1 MIYDVVIVGGGIS
14 GLYTAYRLLSNR
26 PMLRVLLLEKS
37 GQLGGRVWTF
47 SDKHM
52 TVDGGAGRF
61 SEGHARVVALI
72 RDLGLSEKVG
82 LSSASAVYMPAN
94 NTNLVHDVTVH
105 RSVFDAPRITSGMPL
120 IRIGEPLFLA
130 GVDIALANTSHGTA
144 TTFSSAALIAKVI
157 LASKLESRAFLMSCT
172 FLEYARTILS
182 EKEVQYIEDSFGY
195 YSELVLMNA
204 YDCIALMGELGPGN
218 TFYVLNG
225 GLSQIIRGLE
235 RALVK
240 FPGFRVMLEREVS
253 AIKRV
258 RTRAGGGQ
266 GLGQGSGHSFGHSFG
281 HSLEIHCTGRKTV
294 YVARACVCAMPVEA
308 LKKLAILRP
317 VRPLLDK
324 ILCAPLC
331 RIYCRFSTNVVGIF
345 GSGNGNNKSAG
356 VWFAG
361 LPKITTNN
369 ALRMII
375 PISEDDGIIMI
386 SYSDNKFADFWKGLY
401 DRSGKGAVEEEL
413 RRLIFET
420 CGRLMPVPLETHVFY
435 WGCGVGYWGVGANS
449 TDVAGDL
456 VQPLGQD
463 NALFLCGE
471 NISAGHQQWMEGA
484 LETGER
490 VVDRILSLF
499 S

>member
-1 MIYDVVIVGGGIS
+1 MIYDVVIVGGGIG
-14 GLYTAYRLLSNR
+14 GLYTAYRLLLSR
-26 PMLRVLLLEKS
+26 PELRVLLLEKS
-37 GQLGGRVWTF
+37 DHLGGRVWTF

-52 TVDGGAGRF
+52 TVDAGAGRF

-72 RDLGLSEKVG
+72 HELGLSGKVG
-82 LSSASAVYMPAN
+82 LSSASAVYMPAK

-105 RSVFDAPRITSGMPL
+105 RSVFDAPRIMSGMPL
-120 IRIGEPLFLA
+120 VRISEPLFLA

-157 LASKLESRAFLMSCT
+157 LASKLESRAFLMSHT
-172 FLEYARTILS
+172 FLEYARMILR
-182 EKEVQYIEDSFGY
+182 EVEVQYIEDSFGY

-218 TFYVLNG
+218 TFYVLSG

-235 RALVK
+235 RALAK
-240 FPGFRVMLEREVS
+240 FAGFQVLMKREVS

-258 RTRAGGGQ
+258 RGGVGR
-266 GLGQGSGHSFGHSFG
+266 GQGSTRGLGHF
-281 HSLEIHCTGRKTV
+281 LEIHCSGRKTV
-294 YVARACVCAMPVEA
+294 YVGRACVCAMPVEA

-317 VRPLLDK
+317 VRPLLNK

-331 RIYCRFSTNVVGIF
+331 RIYCRFKSDVGDK
-345 GSGNGNNKSAG
+345 GSR

-375 PISEDDGIIMI
+375 PMSEADGIIMI

-413 RRLIFET
+413 RRLVFET
-420 CGRLMPVPLETHVFY
+420 CGRLMPAPLETHVFY

-449 TDVAGDL
+449 ADISRDL
-456 VQPLGQD
+456 VQPLGED
-463 NALFLCGE
+463 TDSLFLCGE
-471 NISAGHQQWMEGA
+471 NISASHQQWMEGA
-484 LETGER
+484 LETGEG
-490 VVDRILSLF
+490 VVNRILSLF

>member
-14 GLYTAYRLLSNR
+14 GLYTAYRLLSSR
-26 PMLRVLLLEKS
+26 PTLRVLLLEKS
-37 GQLGGRVWTF
+37 HQLGGRVWTF

-72 RDLGLSEKVG
+72 HELGLSEKVG
-82 LSSASAVYMPAN
+82 LSSASAVYMPAK

-105 RSVFDAPRITSGMPL
+105 RSVFDAPRIMSGMPL
-120 IRIGEPLFLA
+120 VRIGEPLFLA

-144 TTFSSAALIAKVI
+144 TTFSPAALIAKVV
-157 LASKLESRAFLMSCT
+157 LASKLETRAFLMSHT
-172 FLEYARTILS
+172 FLEYARMILR
-182 EKEVQYIEDSFGY
+182 EVEVQYIEDSFGY
-195 YSELVLMNA
+195 YSELILMNA

-218 TFYVLNG
+218 TFYVLKG
-225 GLSQIIRGLE
+225 GLSQVIRGLE
-235 RALVK
+235 RALAK
-240 FPGFRVMLEREVS
+240 FAGFQVLMGREVS

-258 RTRAGGGQ
+258 RSGVRGVDQGGG
-266 GLGQGSGHSFGHSFG
+266 HSLG

-294 YVARACVCAMPVEA
+294 YVGRTCVCAMPVEA

-317 VRPLLDK
+317 VRPLLNK

-331 RIYCRFSTNVVGIF
+331 RIYCRFSKDIGDK
-345 GSGNGNNKSAG
+345 GSR

-375 PISEDDGIIMI
+375 PISEADGIIMI

-413 RRLIFET
+413 RRLVFET

-456 VQPLGQD
+456 VQPLKD
-463 NALFLCGE
+463 TDSLFLCGE
-471 NISAGHQQWMEGA
+471 NISASHQQWMEGA
-484 LETGER
+484 LETGEG
-490 VVDRILSLF
+490 VVDRILSTIVD
-499 S
+499 